1 MRLRIL
7 VTRSPL
13 VVGRVCAASL
23 ALLCAGMLASTFAA
37 SCHAQSRAA
46 EGSISGSAST
56 SERSISANTAAAAA
70 DDAWV
75 VYRKLFK
82 GSTPEFAEIR
92 ISRAGQCTFDIRQLA
107 EDADPKQFAVSDA
120 IRAKIF
126 ALAADLHEFRDVDLD
141 VHRKIANLGEKTF
154 LYQSGAEVHQA
165 KFNYT
170 TNPSATQLYD
180 IFEGL
185 SRQQGHVVTLE
196 RRMRYDRLGIPAALT
211 DLDGD
216 LGHKMIPEPDALLPV
231 LDQIADDSK
240 IVDFARTKARAMA
253 ARIRGAK

>member
-1 MRLRIL
+1 MRMNNAIRIL
-7 VTRSPL
+7 VGSS
-13 VVGRVCAASL
+13 AL
-23 ALLCAGMLASTFAA
+23 ALLCAMASAA
-37 SCHAQSRAA
+37 PGAANGAILSRAMNVGGA
-46 EGSISGSAST
+46 G
-56 SERSISANTAAAAA
+56 AA
-70 DDAWV
+70 DESWV
-75 VYRKLFK
+75 VYRKVFK

-92 ISRAGQCTFDIRQLA
+92 ISRDGNCTFDIRQLS
-107 EDADPKQFAVSDA
+107 EDADPRQFAVSDP

-126 ALAADLHEFRDVDLD
+126 SLAADLHEFQGVDLD

-154 LYQSGAEVHQA
+154 VFQSGSVMHEA

-185 SRQQGHVVTLE
+185 TRQQDHVVTLE

-231 LDQIADDSK
+231 LDEISGDSR
-240 IVDFARTKARAMA
+240 IVEIARTKARAMA

>member
-1 MRLRIL
+1 MRMKNAIRIAMWN
-7 VTRSPL
+7 
-13 VVGRVCAASL
+13 AALS
-23 ALLCAGMLASTFAA
+23 LLCAMTVAGPLVAHGATRL
-37 SCHAQSRAA
+37 RAIA
-46 EGSISGSAST
+46 VGGGG
-56 SERSISANTAAAAA
+56 AA
-70 DDAWV
+70 DESWV
-75 VYRKLFK
+75 VYRKVFK
-82 GSTPEFAEIR
+82 GSTPEFAEIK
-92 ISRAGQCTFDIRQLA
+92 ISRGVDCTFDIRQLS
-107 EDADPKQFAVSDA
+107 EDADPRQFAVGEA

-126 ALAADLHEFRDVDLD
+126 SLAADLHEFQNVDLD

-154 LYQSGAEVHQA
+154 VFQSGSVMHEA

-185 SRQQGHVVTLE
+185 TRQQDHVVTLE

-231 LDQIADDSK
+231 LDEISGDSR
-240 IVDFARTKARAMA
+240 IVEIARTKARAMA

>member
-1 MRLRIL
+1 MRMKNSIRI
-7 VTRSPL
+7 
-13 VVGRVCAASL
+13 VVGSSTL
-23 ALLCAGMLASTFAA
+23 ALLCAMTLVGPIAVT
-37 SCHAQSRAA
+37 
-46 EGSISGSAST
+46 GSIRFPAMDVGGAG
-56 SERSISANTAAAAA
+56 AA
-70 DDAWV
+70 DESWV
-75 VYRKLFK
+75 VYRKVFK
-82 GSTPEFAEIR
+82 GSTPEFAEIKV
-92 ISRAGQCTFDIRQLA
+92 SRGGNCTFDIRQLS
-107 EDADPKQFAVSDA
+107 EDADPRQFAVSDP

-126 ALAADLHEFRDVDLD
+126 SLAADLHEFQGVDLD

-154 LYQSGAEVHQA
+154 VFRSGAVMHEA

-185 SRQQGHVVTLE
+185 TRQQDHVVTLE

-216 LGHKMIPEPDALLPV
+216 LGHKMIPEPAALLPV
-231 LDQIADDSK
+231 LDQIAGDSR
-240 IVDFARTKARAMA
+240 IVEIARTKARAMA